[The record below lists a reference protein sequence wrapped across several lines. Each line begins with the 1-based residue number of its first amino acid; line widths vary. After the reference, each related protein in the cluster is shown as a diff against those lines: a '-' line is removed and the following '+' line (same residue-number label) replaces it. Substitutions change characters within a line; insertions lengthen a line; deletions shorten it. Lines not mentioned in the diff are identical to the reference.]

1 MRLLTACYPLVP
13 VAPDA
18 PGGTEQMAYHL
29 LAGLAGRDGFDLI
42 TVAAAGSRCAGVIV
56 PTPVPSALLLPRRLA
71 ALERFHNAR
80 AQQVIRRQ
88 QVDLVHNQGAS
99 LYRVPLP
106 APTLLTLHL
115 PPALYPPDHLHDA
128 PPNLH
133 LVCVSRTQHA
143 ALAPVLPPGLCS
155 RLHGWISNGIAT
167 ESFASQAVRADYLLF
182 LGRICPE
189 KAPHL
194 AIELARRLRR
204 PLVLA
209 GSIYPFAAHRDYAR
223 RAIFPHLGATITW
236 VPNPNARDKRRL
248 LAAAAAVVIP
258 AQLEETSSLVAME
271 AAASGAPVLAFS
283 RGALPEL
290 VRHGETGF
298 LGDTVD
304 DLARHAA
311 HLSRINSRHCR
322 QAAQRR
328 FTAQRMV
335 NRYAALFHFL
345 TSSVS
350 TST

>member
-18 PGGTEQMAYHL
+18 PGGTEQMACQL
-29 LAGLAGRDGFDLI
+29 LAGLAARDGFDLI
-42 TVAAAGSRCAGVIV
+42 TVAAAGSRCAGVLI
-56 PTPVPSALLLPRRLA
+56 PTPIPSALLPPTRLA
-71 ALERFHNAR
+71 ALERLHNAR
-80 AQQVIRRQ
+80 AQQVIRRR

-106 APTLLTLHL
+106 VPTLLTLHL
-115 PPALYPPDHLHDA
+115 PPALYPPDHLRDA

-143 ALAPVLPPGLCS
+143 ALAPLLPPGLRS
-155 RLHGWISNGIAT
+155 RLHGWISNGIVL
-167 ESFASQAVRADYLLF
+167 ESFASQAARADYLLF

-209 GSIYPFAAHRDYAR
+209 GAIYPFPAHREYAR
-223 RAIFPHLGATITW
+223 RAVFPHLGATIAW
-236 VPNPNARDKRRL
+236 VPNPSAGIKRRL

-271 AAASGAPVLAFS
+271 AAASGAPVLAFC

-298 LGDTVD
+298 LGTTID
-304 DLARHAA
+304 DLVRHAA

-322 QAAQRR
+322 QAAQQR
-328 FTAQRMV
+328 FNARRMV
-335 NRYAALFHFL
+335 NRYAALFRLL
-345 TSSVS
+345 TSSAG
-350 TST
+350 TRT